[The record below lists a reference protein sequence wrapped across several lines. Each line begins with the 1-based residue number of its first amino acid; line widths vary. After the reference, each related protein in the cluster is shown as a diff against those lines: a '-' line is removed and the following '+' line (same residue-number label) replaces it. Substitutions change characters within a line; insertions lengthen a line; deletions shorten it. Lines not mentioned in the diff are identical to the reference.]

1 MYNFIGKG
9 SAFPRGAS
17 VLKVRTDSNLSKG
30 FINSLTIEE
39 TKIDLG
45 RKPDEC

>member
-9 SAFPRGAS
+9 NAFLREAAA
-17 VLKVRTDSNLSKG
+17 LKVRTDSDLSKG
-30 FINSLTIEE
+30 FINSLTFEE